1 MQGCAGVC
9 GCVGVWVR
17 GCVGVWVCGC
27 GCVCVW
33 VCLFF
38 SYTPF
43 LCAEKFR
50 ARLVILMMTALR
62 EGTLLP
68 LAHLKHAVAQKFK
81 RLRKL
86 L

>member
-1 MQGCAGVC
+1 MC

-27 GCVCVW
+27 GCVCVG
-33 VCLFF
+33 VCFF

-68 LAHLKHAVAQKFK
+68 LAQLESMLLHKKFK

>member
-1 MQGCAGVC
+1 MCGCVGAWVC
-9 GCVGVWVR
+9 GCVGV
-17 GCVGVWVCGC
+17 G
-27 GCVCVW
+27 VCVW